1 MSEKTLL
8 DDPNFR
14 EFYVTAKRSTYA
26 AGGDQK
32 AEVMENG
39 GKRYVFWDKKRWPQW
54 RYIDTYYGYNPFF
67 GNETVEEAPCV
78 PPVIWTPI
86 AQMSYSGYAKGTE
99 DEVKRI
105 FAFLEKMLQRV
116 SIQSLF
122 RGPEMPFVEND
133 LYYYCFWIRKG
144 PFRVDGLENIQHY
157 PPKLGSLACPPYE
170 LDFQFSCLR

>member
-14 EFYVTAKRSTYA
+14 EFYVTAKMGTYA

-32 AEVMENG
+32 AENLENG
-39 GKRYVFWDKKRWPQW
+39 GKRYIFWDKTRWPQW

-67 GNETVEEAPCV
+67 GNETIEEVPLV

-86 AQMSYSGYAKGTE
+86 AQMPYGGYAKGTE

-116 SIQSLF
+116 TVRSLF
-122 RGPEMPFVEND
+122 RGPIDLTRENGLQYHCTWRRPNPFHVEGSENIAD
-133 LYYYCFWIRKG
+133 YTLTKREPLYY
-144 PFRVDGLENIQHY
+144 H
-157 PPKLGSLACPPYE
+157 LG
-170 LDFQFSCLR
+170 FQFYTIR